1 MSVEAIDVAERP
13 ADRPPLVEQYR
24 LMALIRRFEDRAA
37 ELFQQGVI
45 VGTAHSC
52 VGQEAIAVGAAG
64 VMRPTDFLVGHHRS
78 HGHLIAAGADLRR
91 MMAEMFG
98 KRTGYCKGLGGSM
111 HIADLSLNILG
122 CNGIVGAG
130 LPHACGAALT
140 AKLHGTDQASVAF
153 FGDGAAGQG
162 AAHEGMNLAA
172 TWALPVVFVCE
183 NNQFALSAGWRA
195 QRAVEDL
202 ADRAAGYGMPG
213 EIVDGNDLLA
223 VEAAVAR
230 ALERAREGA
239 GPTFLE
245 MKTFR
250 RMQHSMRANLP
261 DVRDPALVEEWEAR
275 DPLPRFERLLR
286 ELGELDDDSVDAVLR
301 EVEHDVELAIQVALA
316 DEDATPD
323 DLLPAVFGPRRS
335 YPPPATETERKLGF
349 VAAIREALDLELEA
363 DSNVVVIG
371 EDIGKVGGLFR
382 ATEGLYERYGAERI
396 RDTPLTES
404 GFVGCGIGAAL
415 TGLRPVVELQFSD
428 FSGVAFDQ
436 IMNQAAKLR
445 FMMGGAPSIPLVI
458 RMVSGG
464 GVRLGAQHSQ
474 SLEALFAHIPGLV
487 VAMPST
493 PYDAKGLLSA
503 AIRGDDP
510 VIFLEQKLLFFG
522 DEAPVP
528 AERYAIEL
536 GVGRVAR
543 EGTGRDGRRSRRA
556 GAAGAAG
563 GAPARAGRC
572 ERRGRRPAHARP
584 ARHRTDRRVGGEDA
598 PARRRPRGRP
608 VRRLRLRDRGARG
621 GVLLLG
627 PRCAGQARRRRL
639 PPDPVP
645 EGPRGG
651 DASRA
656 RRDRRGGSRA
666 GLRLTSGGALFSVVW
681 RTTAAITTTPPTIV
695 IAAGVSPTATHAQNG
710 PSTTSISVI
719 SATSDATISRVP
731 IVKRTSP
738 RPIWPTPRRMSRRRS
753 RSPTVA
759 G

>member
-1 MSVEAIDVAERP
+1 MSVDATVVAERP
-13 ADRPPLVEQYR
+13 ADRPTLLEQYR

-45 VGTAHSC
+45 FGTAHSC

-64 VMRPTDFLVGHHRS
+64 VMRSTDYLVGHHRS

-111 HIADLSLNILG
+111 HIADLSLDILG

-140 AKLHGTDQASVAF
+140 AKLRRTGQTAVAF

-162 AAHEGMNLAA
+162 AAHEAMNLAA
-172 TWALPVVFVCE
+172 TWALPVVFICE
-183 NNQFALSAGWRA
+183 NNQFALSADWRA

-223 VEAAVAR
+223 VEEAVAR
-230 ALERAREGA
+230 ALARAREGA

-245 MKTFR
+245 LKTFR

-261 DVRDPALVEEWEAR
+261 DVRDPALVEEWEAK
-275 DPLPRFERLLR
+275 DPLPRLERLLR
-286 ELGELDDDSVDAVLR
+286 ELGELDDERAEGVLH
-301 EVEHDVELAIQVALA
+301 EVERDVELAIETALA
-316 DEDATPD
+316 DEDASVD
-323 DLLPAVFGPRRS
+323 DLLPAVLAPQPS
-335 YPPPATETERKLGF
+335 YPPPAVETERTLGF
-349 VAAIREALDLELEA
+349 VAAVREALDLELDA
-363 DSNVVVIG
+363 DPNVIVIG

-382 ATEGLYERYGAERI
+382 ATEGLYERYGGERI

-428 FSGVAFDQ
+428 FAGVAFDQ

-445 FMMGGAPSIPLVI
+445 FMMGGTPSIPLVI

-503 AIRGDDP
+503 AIRGDNP

-522 DEAPVP
+522 EPAPVP
-528 AERYAIEL
+528 EERYGIEL
-536 GVGRVAR
+536 GVGRIAR
-543 EGTGRDGRRSRRA
+543 EGTDVTVVALGALVPHALRA
-556 GAAGAAG
+556 AHELEGEGTSVEVVDPRTLVPLDTELIATSVAKTHRLVVAHEAVQFCGFGSEIAAHAAEHCFWDLDAPVIRVGAASHPIPYQKDLEVATLPGPAEIMAA
-563 GAPARAGRC
+563 
-572 ERRGRRPAHARP
+572 
-584 ARHRTDRRVGGEDA
+584 
-598 PARRRPRGRP
+598 
-608 VRRLRLRDRGARG
+608 VRSL
-621 GVLLLG
+621 
-627 PRCAGQARRRRL
+627 
-639 PPDPVP
+639 
-645 EGPRGG
+645 
-651 DASRA
+651 AS
-656 RRDRRGGSRA
+656 G
-666 GLRLTSGGALFSVVW
+666 
-681 RTTAAITTTPPTIV
+681 
-695 IAAGVSPTATHAQNG
+695 
-710 PSTTSISVI
+710 
-719 SATSDATISRVP
+719 
-731 IVKRTSP
+731 
-738 RPIWPTPRRMSRRRS
+738 
-753 RSPTVA
+753 
-759 G
+759 

>member
-1 MSVEAIDVAERP
+1 
-13 ADRPPLVEQYR
+13 
-24 LMALIRRFEDRAA
+24 MALIRRFEDRAA

-45 VGTAHSC
+45 FGTAHSC

-64 VMRPTDFLVGHHRS
+64 VMRDTDYLVGHHRS

-111 HIADLSLNILG
+111 HIADLSLDILG

-140 AKLHGTDQASVAF
+140 AKLRGTGQAAVAF

-172 TWALPVVFVCE
+172 TWALPVVFICE
-183 NNQFALSAGWRA
+183 NNQYALSADWRA

-202 ADRAAGYGMPG
+202 ADRAAGYGMAG
-213 EIVDGNDLLA
+213 EIVDGNDVLA
-223 VEAAVAR
+223 VEDAVAR
-230 ALERAREGA
+230 ALERARDGA

-261 DVRDPALVEEWEAR
+261 DVRDPALVEEWEAK
-275 DPLPRFERLLR
+275 DPLPRFERAAAR
-286 ELGELDDDSVDAVLR
+286 PRASSTTSASSGVVR
-301 EVEHDVELAIQVALA
+301 EVERDVELAIETALA
-316 DEDATPD
+316 DEDASAD
-323 DLLPAVFGPRRS
+323 DLLPAVFAPQRS
-335 YPPPATETERKLGF
+335 YPAPAAETERKLGF
-349 VAAIREALDLELEA
+349 VAAVREALDLELAA
-363 DSNVVVIG
+363 DPNVIVIG

-428 FSGVAFDQ
+428 FAGVAFDQ

-445 FMMGGAPSIPLVI
+445 FMMGGTPSIPLVI

-503 AIRGDDP
+503 AIRGDNP

-522 DEAPVP
+522 EPAPVP
-528 AERYAIEL
+528 EERYGIEL

-543 EGTGRDGRRSRRA
+543 EGTDVTVVA
-556 GAAGAAG
+556 LGAQVPACAAG
-563 GAPARAGRC
+563 GARARGRGRQ
-572 ERRGRRPAHARP
+572 RRGRSTRARSSRSTPTLIAASVAKTHRLVVAHEAVQFCGFGSEIAAHAAEHCFWDLDAP
-584 ARHRTDRRVGGEDA
+584 VVRVGAASHPMPYQKDLELATLPG
-598 PARRRPRGRP
+598 PAEIVAA
-608 VRRLRLRDRGARG
+608 VRSL
-621 GVLLLG
+621 
-627 PRCAGQARRRRL
+627 
-639 PPDPVP
+639 
-645 EGPRGG
+645 
-651 DASRA
+651 
-656 RRDRRGGSRA
+656 
-666 GLRLTSGGALFSVVW
+666 
-681 RTTAAITTTPPTIV
+681 
-695 IAAGVSPTATHAQNG
+695 AAG
-710 PSTTSISVI
+710 
-719 SATSDATISRVP
+719 
-731 IVKRTSP
+731 
-738 RPIWPTPRRMSRRRS
+738 
-753 RSPTVA
+753 
-759 G
+759 